1 MFVNWKLLRKQI
13 ILLSVNWKKEDKN
26 FPYHRIV
33 SYQIIFILSMVL
45 YRITMIEVK
54 WMRLIMVVIVIM

>member
-1 MFVNWKLLRKQI
+1 MFLNWKLLRKQI

-33 SYQIIFILSMVL
+33 SSQIIFILSMVL

-54 WMRLIMVVIVIM
+54 WMRLILVVIVIM

>member
-1 MFVNWKLLRKQI
+1 MFLNWKLLRKQI

-33 SYQIIFILSMVL
+33 SSQIIFILSMVL

>member
-33 SYQIIFILSMVL
+33 SSQIIFILSMVL